1 MLWSMQEME
10 VLDVRV
16 ELPTNTPI
24 VLLKERS
31 GDERL
36 LPIFIGGPEASSI
49 SLALQGTSTP
59 RPMTH
64 DLLRNILEQVE
75 LTVER
80 VVITELNNRTFHAD
94 LFLRRGEETWTV
106 SSRPS
111 DAIALAVRIG
121 CPVYA
126 ADQVLDEAGYVP
138 DAIVTEGEDANDGEE
153 DHEEVVEEFRQFI
166 EDIRPDDFSS

>member
-1 MLWSMQEME
+1 MLWAMQEME

-24 VLLKERS
+24 VLLKERA
-31 GDERL
+31 GDNRL

-64 DLLRNILEQVE
+64 DLLRNILEQVD

-80 VVITELNNRTFHAD
+80 VVITELSDRTFFAEV
-94 LFLRRGEETWTV
+94 FLRRADDTWNI

-111 DAIALAVRIG
+111 DAIALAVRAG
-121 CPVYA
+121 APVFA
-126 ADQVLDEAGYVP
+126 ADEVLEEAGYVAE
-138 DAIVTEGEDANDGEE
+138 AIVPAEDEADDGN
-153 DHEEVVEEFRQFI
+153 HEVVVEEFRQFI
-166 EDIRPDDFSS
+166 EDINPEDFSS

>member
-1 MLWSMQEME
+1 MLWVMQEME

-24 VLLKERS
+24 VLLKERA
-31 GDERL
+31 GDNRL

-64 DLLRNILEQVE
+64 DLIRNILEQVE

-80 VVITELNNRTFHAD
+80 VVITELSDRTFFAEV
-94 LFLRRGEETWTV
+94 FLRRADDTWNI

-111 DAIALAVRIG
+111 DAIALAVRSG
-121 CPVYA
+121 APVFV
-126 ADQVLDEAGYVP
+126 ADDVLDEAGYIPEVVVP
-138 DAIVTEGEDANDGEE
+138 DDDDDDDDDGN
-153 DHEEVVEEFRQFI
+153 HEVVVEEFRQFI
-166 EDIRPDDFSS
+166 EDINPEDFSA

>member
-1 MLWSMQEME
+1 MLRVMQEME
-10 VLDVRV
+10 ILDVRV

-24 VLLKERS
+24 VLLKERA

-64 DLLRNILEQVE
+64 DLMRNILEQVE

-80 VVITELNNRTFHAD
+80 VVITELNNRTFFAD
-94 LFLRRGEETWTV
+94 LQLRRNDDTWTV

-111 DAIALAVRIG
+111 DAIAIAVRSG
-121 CPVYA
+121 APVFA
-126 ADQVLDEAGYVP
+126 SDDVLDEAGYVP
-138 DAIVTEGEDANDGEE
+138 EPELPEDEGDGEDGA

-166 EDIRPDDFSS
+166 EDINPEDFSS

>member
-1 MLWSMQEME
+1 MHEME

-49 SLALQGTSTP
+49 SLALQGTATP

-64 DLLRNILEQVE
+64 DLLRNILEQVD
-75 LTVER
+75 LTLER
-80 VVITELNNRTFHAD
+80 VVITELNNRTFLAD
-94 LFLRRGEETWTV
+94 LFLRREDETWTV

-111 DAIALAVRIG
+111 DAIALAVRSG
-121 CPVYA
+121 APVFA
-126 ADQVLDEAGYVP
+126 ADAVLDEAGYIP
-138 DAIVTEGEDANDGEE
+138 ESIIDDDDEADGDA